1 MQKKHLETFIKIL
14 VYATFFVPLVVIP
27 SSYIFPF
34 IVPKILLI
42 RSLVV
47 LMFGA
52 YILLL
57 AINWQEYKPRFTPV
71 NMAIGLFYF
80 SFLLSTFVGVDW
92 YKSFWD
98 NHERMLGLFTITHF
112 ALYYLVLS
120 SVFKSAVD
128 WKWFLRIFLG
138 AGFLVMFVGFWQQYV
153 NPQALLNNGGDR
165 VSATLGNPI
174 YFSGYGLFLLFIGYY
189 LWIKEKGNNFWRTF
203 AVVGGLF
210 GFLGIFWGVTRGAV
224 LGLLAGVGVLCFSYI
239 ITLKEHKKIQQI
251 MAGAMI
257 LIIVM
262 MGIFYAFRQTD
273 FVKNIPAVGRLVNTT
288 LDPKT
293 PRYMAWGIA
302 LDAWKDKPIFGWG
315 PNNYFYAFNKFY
327 RPEFLESGWG
337 ETWFDNAHNVVMNT
351 LAVQGGVGII
361 TYLSMFGVAI
371 FILWKEFKQK
381 KIDAHMVSVGSAF
394 FVAHLVSM
402 VTVFENPTS
411 YLYFF
416 FFMAF
421 VNAQSGYSDQP
432 AMRDKA
438 LRAGNPDLQIKKE
451 KIKNNSLSIGLIIT
465 VVCAVSLF
473 IYSTD
478 INPARANKNTLLAI
492 RGLYQN
498 QDAVELFKLASSV
511 PSPHIDDIRND
522 FVRTATQAIT
532 QLIQNKQ
539 IDKAKALFDL
549 SYGEI
554 QKNILLH
561 PLDIRAHIQQA
572 QLAFLGVNLKQDPL
586 YFLQAEQ
593 VLVEALKNSPK
604 RQQIQYMLSGL
615 ELQLGKKDEAIKLA
629 QDSVDNDPLIGESWW
644 RLALIYNEMGKKAEA
659 VATIQKALDQ
669 GIVFDDQGKQV
680 TQTILGITST
690 NR

>member
-1 MQKKHLETFIKIL
+1 MQKKHLEIFIKIL

-57 AINWQEYKPRFTPV
+57 AINWQEYKPKFTPV
-71 NMAIGLFYF
+71 NMAVGLFYF

-138 AGFLVMFVGFWQQYV
+138 AGFLVMFIGFWQQYI
-153 NPQALLNNGGDR
+153 NTQALLNGGGDR

-174 YFSGYGLFLLFIGYY
+174 YFSGYGLFLMFIGYY
-189 LWIKEKGNNFWRTF
+189 LWIREPIRLRSGW
-203 AVVGGLF
+203 AWYALVGGLF
-210 GFLGIFWGVTRGAV
+210 GFFGIFWGGTRGTV
-224 LGLLAGVGVLCFSYI
+224 LGLLAGAGVLCISYI
-239 ITLKEHKKIQQI
+239 ISLKEHKKIRQI
-251 MAGAMI
+251 MAGAII
-257 LIIVM
+257 LAIVV
-262 MGIFYAFRQTD
+262 MGVFYAFRQTD
-273 FVKNIPAVGRLVNTT
+273 FVKSIPAIGRLANTT

-302 LDAWKDKPIFGWG
+302 VDAWKDKPVFGWG
-315 PNNYFYAFNKFY
+315 PNNYFYAFNQFY

-361 TYLSMFGVAI
+361 TYFGMFGVAI
-371 FILWKEFKQK
+371 FSLWKGFKHKQV
-381 KIDAHMVSVGSAF
+381 D
-394 FVAHLVSM
+394 AHLVSLGSAFLVAHLISL

-421 VNAQSGYSDQP
+421 VSSQTSVVSNQIL
-432 AMRDKA
+432 DK
-438 LRAGNPDLQIKKE
+438 
-451 KIKNNSLSIGLIIT
+451 KIINKSLSIGSIVT
-465 VVCAVSLF
+465 VVCIVSLF

-492 RGLYQN
+492 RGLYQD
-498 QDAVELFKLASSV
+498 QDGAELFKLASSV

-522 FVRTATQAIT
+522 FVRTATQGIT
-532 QLIQNKQ
+532 KLIQNKQ

-549 SYGEI
+549 SYGEM

-593 VLVEALKNSPK
+593 VLSEALKLSPK

-629 QDSVDNDPLIGESWW
+629 QDSIDNDPLIGESWW

-659 VATIQKALDQ
+659 ITTIQKALDQ

-680 TQTILGITST
+680 VGAVMGTST
-690 NR
+690 VK